1 MKKLSF
7 IIVMLFVGIMAAQ
20 AQMPTD
26 NSYLRENYNNS
37 KTAQRAA
44 EKRAI
49 RQARKEAKKAEKL
62 QAKAEKLQAKI
73 KKIKTKDSMPA
84 MKLVPAK
91 TTATAATTSQPAAA
105 ANNATTAN
113 SGTTATNSGTTAAN
127 SGAGNK
133 PVLYVKTK
141 EGTITTQNNAKNEA
155 MQKIA
160 PYLEGAVPTTQ
171 EGIVFFERTM
181 PFSNKTKQQAYN
193 ILKSLAE
200 EKIKESQHL
209 NISRIVSE
217 SADTLMATICEPVY
231 FKRKAWESDST
242 VIKYQYLATIKD
254 NEAKLRIWFINYCY
268 EQSPEQGFN
277 IKAEEW
283 ITDKHGLTKDKMNL
297 AKVTGKFRQKTI
309 DYTNEIFAILEER
322 LLQPVSEE
330 NQQ

>member
-7 IIVMLFVGIMAAQ
+7 IIVMLIAGVMAAQ

-26 NSYLRENYNNS
+26 NSYLRENYRNS

-44 EKRAI
+44 EKKAI

-62 QAKAEKLQAKI
+62 KAKAEKFQAKLKQI
-73 KKIKTKDSMPA
+73 KSKDTMPA

-91 TTATAATTSQPAAA
+91 TTTAGTTTTQA
-105 ANNATTAN
+105 ATTAN
-113 SGTTATNSGTTAAN
+113 SATTTNS
-127 SGAGNK
+127 SAGNK
-133 PVLYVKTK
+133 AVVYVKTK
-141 EGTITTQNNAKNEA
+141 EGTITTQSNAKSEA

-160 PYLEGAVPTTQ
+160 PYLEGAVPTTA
-171 EGIVFFERTM
+171 EGIVYFERTM

-193 ILKSLAE
+193 ILKGMAE

-217 SADTLMATICEPVY
+217 SADTLVATICEPMY

-242 VIKYQYLATIKD
+242 VIKYQYLATIND
-254 NEAKLRIWFINYCY
+254 NEVSLRIWFINYCY

-297 AKVTGKFRQKTI
+297 AKVTGKFRKKTI
-309 DYTNEIFAILEER
+309 EYTNDIFATLEDR
-322 LLQPVSEE
+322 LQQPVTEE
-330 NQQ
+330 DKQ